1 MKQISHFII
10 FLFAA
15 FLAVSCRFN
24 QKTTRTNDNVEAK
37 VEALLEKMSVE
48 EKVGQM
54 MQVTLDVL
62 TYGENPQSS
71 YEPVMLDTAMLH
83 KAFAQYHIGSVLN
96 TANNSARDPQQWNR
110 LIGQI
115 QDYCIKESPNKI
127 PVIYGLDMIH
137 GASYAVGATL
147 FPQQTGL
154 AATWN
159 TEHAK
164 IAGEIT
170 AYETKATG
178 ASWIFSPVMDLG
190 IDPRWPRFWETF
202 GEDPYLAAITGK
214 AFITGAQGAN
224 NTIGASNHVATCL
237 KHFMGYSQPR
247 TGKDRTPA
255 LIPSNMLREYHLVPF
270 KKAIDAGA
278 LTVMINSSVI
288 NGLPAH
294 ADKNLIS
301 GILKTELNFQ
311 GFAVSDWQD
320 IEYLYT
326 RHKIA
331 GSPKE
336 AVKIAVNAG
345 VDMSMVPFNFYFAD
359 YLLELVNEGEVS
371 MERIDDAVR
380 RILRVKFLLGL
391 FEKPYTLAADYPDF
405 GSERFAALALQ
416 ATEESITLL
425 KNNDHIL
432 PLDKHAKILVA
443 GPAANSMRPLNGGW
457 TYTWQGDMTD
467 EFAADY
473 HTIFEALQMNAA
485 RPENVVLCET
495 VKYNTSGDYRGET
508 VDSFEKFKQQALQTD
523 YILLCIGENSYTETP
538 GNLNDLYLS
547 DNQQELIKTAAS
559 TGKPVILILVEGRPR
574 IISKAEPLVSGI
586 LHAYLPGNYG
596 GQALASIIY
605 GDVNPSGKL
614 PFTYPRYPN
623 SLELYYHAYTE
634 QLQDASSGN
643 GLAFNPQFEF
653 GYGLSYSTFE
663 YSELTISKTMY
674 KPGETIKGSVKVLN
688 NSTRAGMEVIQVYVS
703 DLVASLTPP
712 VKRLRSFSKIMLQ
725 PGEMQTVQFEIP
737 VNDLAFVNQQEQWLV
752 EKGEFTLTINQLSQ
766 TFKVSESKTG
776 L

>member
-10 FLFAA
+10 FLIAA

-24 QKTTRTNDNVEAK
+24 QKTTHTNDNVEAK
-37 VEALLEKMSVE
+37 VEALLQKMSVE

-190 IDPRWPRFWETF
+190 VDPRWPRFWETF

-331 GSPKE
+331 ESPKE

-345 VDMSMVPFNFYFAD
+345 VDMSMVPFNFDFAD
-359 YLLELVNEGEVS
+359 YLLELVNEGEVP

-432 PLDKHAKILVA
+432 PLNKHAKILVA

-495 VKYNTSGDYRGET
+495 VRYNTSGDYRGET
-508 VDSFEKFKQQALQTD
+508 VDSFEKFKQQALQAD

-614 PFTYPRYPN
+614 PYTYPRYPN

-634 QLQDASSGN
+634 QLKDASSGN
-643 GLAFNPQFEF
+643 GQAFNPQFEF
-653 GYGLSYSTFE
+653 GYGLSYSKFE
-663 YSELTISKTMY
+663 YSELSISKTMY

-737 VNDLAFVNQQEQWLV
+737 VNDLAFVNQQEQWLI

-766 TFKVSESKTG
+766 TFKISESKTG

>member
-10 FLFAA
+10 FLIAA

-24 QKTTRTNDNVEAK
+24 QKTTHTNDNVEAK
-37 VEALLEKMSVE
+37 VEALLQKMSVE

-190 IDPRWPRFWETF
+190 VDPRWPRFWETF

-331 GSPKE
+331 ESPKE

-345 VDMSMVPFNFYFAD
+345 VDMSMVPFNFDFAD
-359 YLLELVNEGEVS
+359 YLLELVNEGEVP

-432 PLDKHAKILVA
+432 PLNKHAKILVA

-495 VKYNTSGDYRGET
+495 VRYNTSGDYRGET
-508 VDSFEKFKQQALQTD
+508 VDSFEKFKQQALQAD

-634 QLQDASSGN
+634 QLKDASSGN
-643 GLAFNPQFEF
+643 GQAFNPQFKF
-653 GYGLSYSTFE
+653 GYGLSYSKFE
-663 YSELTISKTMY
+663 YSELSISKTMY

-737 VNDLAFVNQQEQWLV
+737 VNDLAFVNQQEQWLI

-766 TFKVSESKTG
+766 TFKISESKTG

>member
-10 FLFAA
+10 FLIAA

-24 QKTTRTNDNVEAK
+24 QKTTHTNDNVEAK
-37 VEALLEKMSVE
+37 VEALLQKMSVE

-190 IDPRWPRFWETF
+190 VDPRWPRFWETF

-320 IEYLYT
+320 IEYLHT

-331 GSPKE
+331 ESPKE

-345 VDMSMVPFNFYFAD
+345 VDMSMVPFNFDFAD
-359 YLLELVNEGEVS
+359 YLLELVNEGEVP

-432 PLDKHAKILVA
+432 PLNKHAKILVA

-495 VKYNTSGDYRGET
+495 VRYNTSGDYRGET
-508 VDSFEKFKQQALQTD
+508 VDSFEKFKQQALQAD

-614 PFTYPRYPN
+614 PYTYPRYPN

-634 QLQDASSGN
+634 QLKDASSGN
-643 GLAFNPQFEF
+643 GQAFNPQFEF
-653 GYGLSYSTFE
+653 GYGLSYSKFE
-663 YSELTISKTMY
+663 YSELSISKTMY

-737 VNDLAFVNQQEQWLV
+737 VNDLAFVNQQEQWLI

-766 TFKVSESKTG
+766 TFKISESKTG

>member
-10 FLFAA
+10 FLIAA

-24 QKTTRTNDNVEAK
+24 QKTTHTNDNVEAK
-37 VEALLEKMSVE
+37 VEALLQKMSVE

-147 FPQQTGL
+147 FPQQSGL

-190 IDPRWPRFWETF
+190 VDPRWPRFWETF

-331 GSPKE
+331 ESPKE

-345 VDMSMVPFNFYFAD
+345 VDMSMVPFNFDFAD
-359 YLLELVNEGEVS
+359 YLLELVNEGEVP

-432 PLDKHAKILVA
+432 PLNKHAKILVA

-495 VKYNTSGDYRGET
+495 VRYNTSGDYRGET
-508 VDSFEKFKQQALQTD
+508 VDSFEKFKQQALQAD

-596 GQALASIIY
+596 GQVLASIIY

-614 PFTYPRYPN
+614 PYTYPRYPN

-634 QLQDASSGN
+634 QLKDASSGN
-643 GLAFNPQFEF
+643 GQAFNPQFEF
-653 GYGLSYSTFE
+653 GYGLSYSKFE
-663 YSELTISKTMY
+663 YSELSISKTMY

-737 VNDLAFVNQQEQWLV
+737 VNDLAFVNQQEQWLI

-766 TFKVSESKTG
+766 TFKISESKTG